1 LLVPKNPRICAR
13 PWKKIWEGLPRL
25 KLSYDPTALIGLCNH
40 YFLSTLRE
48 MMMRKPRDFDANLK
62 GPEDKAYWLKTRKV
76 RQLGELSSPP
86 EPAH

>member
-1 LLVPKNPRICAR
+1 
-13 PWKKIWEGLPRL
+13 
-25 KLSYDPTALIGLCNH
+25 
-40 YFLSTLRE
+40 